1 MRDREQFAAK
11 FDQLNLHFLSQQF
24 GLKLR
29 GYHFIKSESRIF
41 NQHRKCYIG
50 LSILDKF
57 EKKTPIFFR
66 IKFFIS
72 FWFLLILK

>member
-24 GLKLR
+24 GLEFR
-29 GYHFIKSESRIF
+29 GYHFIKSESRIYY
-41 NQHRKCYIG
+41 QHRRCYIG

-57 EKKTPIFFR
+57 EEKGSHFVLEF
-66 IKFFIS
+66 S
-72 FWFLLILK
+72 FLYLIGFY